1 MAISFTLSKNSQKKN
16 GKCLIKNI
24 CSKSHAFPKHFGSKL
39 GCFKLVRSAH
49 QPSLNSAMRRGVRV
63 DGGGRL
69 EDGEGAGLMDRN
81 WLKSRFIS
89 YYIFLI
95 IIDDI
100 LKYVLQNC
108 IRIKVHIDQFN
119 SWILDAT
126 CAVGI
131 PNPYESS
138 RCAAPTRR
146 LKKPFWPNGSYETY
160 KDLIC
165 IASTTL

>member
-1 MAISFTLSKNSQKKN
+1 MLISTNTFCSSQLSGHFFHSFKKQPKKN

-81 WLKSRFIS
+81 
-89 YYIFLI
+89 
-95 IIDDI
+95 
-100 LKYVLQNC
+100 
-108 IRIKVHIDQFN
+108 
-119 SWILDAT
+119 
-126 CAVGI
+126 
-131 PNPYESS
+131 
-138 RCAAPTRR
+138 
-146 LKKPFWPNGSYETY
+146 
-160 KDLIC
+160 
-165 IASTTL
+165 